1 MKEITAKQILIPAKE
16 PAQWFDIHFNMNLYR
31 GCLHG
36 CIYCD
41 SRSVC
46 YQLND
51 FEEIELKVNAL
62 DILRQ
67 ELASKQRKTTIGTGS
82 MSDPYNIFEE
92 KMLYTRQALQIIS
105 DFNFPIHIN
114 TKSTL
119 ILRDIDLL
127 NKINRRTL
135 ASAAISFSTVDD
147 ELAAILEPQA
157 PSPSERL
164 KAVKQLNQAGIYTG
178 ILFTPVL
185 PFITDDIECVRKMID
200 RAAEA
205 GAKYIIS
212 WFGVSLREGS
222 REYFYSGLA
231 KLDEKLVDLYKNTFG
246 NQYSCL
252 SPDRDLLWDAFVQS
266 CSEKGI
272 AYQMSDVKTYS
283 KMNYV
288 EQLTIF

>member
-1 MKEITAKQILIPAKE
+1 MKEIIAKQILIPAKD
-16 PAQWFDIHFNMNLYR
+16 PTQWFDIHYNINLYR

-41 SRSVC
+41 SRSTC
-46 YQLND
+46 YHLDD
-51 FEEIELKVNAL
+51 FEVIELKVNAL
-62 DILRQ
+62 EILRQ
-67 ELASKQRKTTIGTGS
+67 ELASKQRKSTLGTGS
-82 MSDPYNIFEE
+82 MSDPYNVFE
-92 KMLYTRQALQIIS
+92 KDMLYTRQALQIIS
-105 DFNFPIHIN
+105 DFSFPIHIN

-127 NKINRRTL
+127 NKINQRTM
-135 ASAAISFSTVDD
+135 ASVAISFSTVDD
-147 ELAAILEPQA
+147 ELAAKLEPQA

-164 KAVKQLNQAGIYTG
+164 KAIRQLNEAGIYTG

-185 PFITDDIECVRKMID
+185 PFITDDTESVRKMVD

-205 GAKYIIS
+205 GAKYIIT
-212 WFGVSLREGS
+212 WFGVSLRDGS
-222 REYFYSGLA
+222 REYFYSKLPT
-231 KLDEKLVDLYKNTFG
+231 LDEKLVDLYKSTFG
-246 NQYSCL
+246 TQYSCL

-266 CSEKGI
+266 CSAKGI

-283 KMNYV
+283 KMNFI